1 MVDEKAD
8 SDIEALLANDETTS
22 VVDTLLAMPHALSA
36 DDESWEKIMHARLQE
51 RLAHKMREMLEGE
64 QRDEDS
70 RSVA

>member
-51 RLAHKMREMLEGE
+51 RLARKMREMLEGE